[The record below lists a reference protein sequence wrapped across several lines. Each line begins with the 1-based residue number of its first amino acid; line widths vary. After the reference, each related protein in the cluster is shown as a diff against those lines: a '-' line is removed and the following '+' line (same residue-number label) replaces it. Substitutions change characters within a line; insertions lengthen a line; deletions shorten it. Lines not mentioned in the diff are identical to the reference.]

1 VGGVARDPQQSAR
14 SWFRDRADR
23 FRPVRLLIQPVA
35 NEDVGRS
42 PECDVHP
49 GTIARIKAAYDDLA
63 RHYAGPDGRLTL
75 RYHALLASGR
85 A

>member
-1 VGGVARDPQQSAR
+1 
-14 SWFRDRADR
+14 
-23 FRPVRLLIQPVA
+23 
-35 NEDVGRS
+35 
-42 PECDVHP
+42 VHP